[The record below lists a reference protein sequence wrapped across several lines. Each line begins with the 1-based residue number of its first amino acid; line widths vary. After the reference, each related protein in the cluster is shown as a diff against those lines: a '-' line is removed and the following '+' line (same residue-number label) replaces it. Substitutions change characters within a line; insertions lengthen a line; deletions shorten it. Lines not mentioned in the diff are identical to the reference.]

1 MYQVAGSVEREEGWE
16 GMAGLRSLRSRDPS
30 FGIENKKPSTH
41 FVRGAF
47 FVPLLFQTSLSRKGT
62 KKASQLSLQGFLLSG
77 WQDSNLRPPAPK
89 ADFDYLCYYCFL
101 LRFFVFLHYC

>member
-47 FVPLLFQTSLSRKGT
+47 FVL
-62 KKASQLSLQGFLLSG
+62 
-77 WQDSNLRPPAPK
+77 
-89 ADFDYLCYYCFL
+89 
-101 LRFFVFLHYC
+101 